1 MKDDTVLAVTVS
13 VIALGLVIFFIG
25 IFSSLNGDMVDEIRR
40 GDKDLYCIMKDGERK
55 IDNKQVVD
63 QVDETWL
70 FVNGSAKN
78 CRVE

>member
-1 MKDDTVLAVTVS
+1 MKDDTVLAITVS
-13 VIALGLVIFFIG
+13 MIAIGLIALFVGM
-25 IFSSLNGDMVDEIRR
+25 FSSLRGDTVDDIRR

-63 QVDETWL
+63 RVDETWL